1 MFLDIYAPDFYYP
14 ENNSFD
20 TNKVRKYLHWIKEET
35 YIDNNDNETKDVIDL
50 RKEGKWKTATGIVGA
65 KNIFEEIKN

>member
-1 MFLDIYAPDFYYP
+1 MD
-14 ENNSFD
+14 
-20 TNKVRKYLHWIKEET
+20 KKEET

-65 KNIFEEIKN
+65 KNIFEEIKKLIDKKKQFESQQS